1 MIKKLED
8 FNFNGKTVLVRVDFN
23 VPIKDGKVKGDDRI
37 KKSLPTIK
45 YIKEQGG
52 KIILMSHLG
61 RPKGKYNKDLSLRPV
76 AQRLS
81 EILGEDILFI
91 DEKEVVNKE
100 VKDKVKNLKN
110 AEIALL
116 ENLRFR
122 PEEEKNEESFSK
134 DLASLS
140 DIYVDDAFGTAHRA
154 HASNVGVSK
163 FLPSAAGFLL
173 EKEIKYLKER
183 LENPKRPFV
192 AILGGAKVSDKINL
206 IKNLLD
212 KIDSIVIVGAM
223 ANTFIKSMGKEVGK
237 SLVED
242 DKLDLAR
249 QIIDEASKKGV
260 NLILPED
267 FIEATEISDDAKGQ
281 VVDASSIDKDKMVLD
296 IGPNSLK
303 KIKMVLKDAKTIVWN
318 GPAGVF
324 EVDEFSKGTVGIAK
338 ILADSDAL
346 TIVGGGDSVAAVEKA
361 GVEDKISHIST
372 GGGASLEL
380 LEGKVLPA
388 IKALGEA
395 NEN

>member
-45 YIKEQGG
+45 YIKEKGG

-110 AEIALL
+110 GEIALL

-134 DLASLS
+134 DLASLA
-140 DIYVDDAFGTAHRA
+140 DIYVNDAFGTAHRA

-173 EKEIKYLKER
+173 EKEIKYLKES

-242 DKLDLAR
+242 DKLDLAH
-249 QIIDEASKKGV
+249 QIIDQASKKGV

-267 FIEATEISDDAKGQ
+267 FIEAREISDDAKGQ

>member
-134 DLASLS
+134 DLASLA
-140 DIYVDDAFGTAHRA
+140 DIYVNDAFGTAHRA

-173 EKEIKYLKER
+173 EKEIKYLKES

-281 VVDASSIDKDKMVLD
+281 VVLASNIDKDKMVLD

-361 GVEDKISHIST
+361 GVEGKISHIST

>member
-110 AEIALL
+110 GEIALL

-134 DLASLS
+134 DLASLA
-140 DIYVDDAFGTAHRA
+140 DIYVNDAFGTAHRA

-173 EKEIKYLKER
+173 EKEIKYLKES

-242 DKLDLAR
+242 DKLDLAC
-249 QIIDEASKKGV
+249 QIIDQASKKGV

-267 FIEATEISDDAKGQ
+267 FIEAREISDDAKGQ

-303 KIKMVLKDAKTIVWN
+303 KIKMVLKDVKTIVWN

>member
-110 AEIALL
+110 GEIALL

-134 DLASLS
+134 DLASLA
-140 DIYVDDAFGTAHRA
+140 DIYVNDAFGTAHRA

-163 FLPSAAGFLL
+163 FLPSVAGFLL
-173 EKEIKYLKER
+173 EEEIKYLKES
-183 LENPKRPFV
+183 LENPKSPFV

-267 FIEATEISDDAKGQ
+267 FIEAREISDDAKGQ

-388 IKALGEA
+388 IKSLGEA

>member
-110 AEIALL
+110 GEIALL

-134 DLASLS
+134 DLASLA
-140 DIYVDDAFGTAHRA
+140 DIYVNDAFGTAHRA

-173 EKEIKYLKER
+173 EKEIKYLKES

-249 QIIDEASKKGV
+249 QIIDQASKKGV

-267 FIEATEISDDAKGQ
+267 FIEAIEISDDAKGQ

>member
-61 RPKGKYNKDLSLRPV
+61 RPKGKYNKDLSLGPV

-110 AEIALL
+110 GEIALL

-134 DLASLS
+134 DLASLA
-140 DIYVDDAFGTAHRA
+140 DIYVNDAFGTAHRA

-173 EKEIKYLKER
+173 EKEIKYLKES

-242 DKLDLAR
+242 DKLDLAH
-249 QIIDEASKKGV
+249 QIIEEASKKGV

>member
-134 DLASLS
+134 DLASLA
-140 DIYVDDAFGTAHRA
+140 DIYVNDAFGTAHRA

-163 FLPSAAGFLL
+163 FLPSVAGFLL
-173 EKEIKYLKER
+173 EEEIKYLKES

-249 QIIDEASKKGV
+249 QIIDQASKKGV

-267 FIEATEISDDAKGQ
+267 FIEAREISDDAKGQ

>member
-8 FNFNGKTVLVRVDFN
+8 FNFNGKTVLIRVDFN

-45 YIKEQGG
+45 YIKEKGG

-134 DLASLS
+134 DLASLA
-140 DIYVDDAFGTAHRA
+140 DIYVNDAFGTAHRA

-173 EKEIKYLKER
+173 EKEIKYLKES

-249 QIIDEASKKGV
+249 QIIDQASKKGV

-267 FIEATEISDDAKGQ
+267 FIEAREISDDAKGQ
-281 VVDASSIDKDKMVLD
+281 IVDASSIDKDKMVLD

-338 ILADSDAL
+338 ILADSDDL

>member
-134 DLASLS
+134 DLASLA
-140 DIYVDDAFGTAHRA
+140 DIYVNDAFGTAHRA

-173 EKEIKYLKER
+173 EKEIKYLKES

-249 QIIDEASKKGV
+249 QIIDQASKKGV

-281 VVDASSIDKDKMVLD
+281 VVLASNIDKDKMVLD

-388 IKALGEA
+388 IEALGEA

>member
-110 AEIALL
+110 GEIALL

-134 DLASLS
+134 DLASLA
-140 DIYVDDAFGTAHRA
+140 DIYVNDAFGTAHRA

-173 EKEIKYLKER
+173 EKEIKYLKES

-249 QIIDEASKKGV
+249 QIIDQASKKGV

-267 FIEATEISDDAKGQ
+267 FIEAREISDDAKGQ

-303 KIKMVLKDAKTIVWN
+303 KIKMVLKDVKTIVWN

>member
-45 YIKEQGG
+45 YIKEKGG

-91 DEKEVVNKE
+91 DEKEVVNKD

-110 AEIALL
+110 GEIALL

-134 DLASLS
+134 DLASLA
-140 DIYVDDAFGTAHRA
+140 DIYVNDAFGTAHRA

-163 FLPSAAGFLL
+163 FLPSVAGFLL
-173 EKEIKYLKER
+173 EKEIKYLKES

-249 QIIDEASKKGV
+249 QIIDQASKKGV

-267 FIEATEISDDAKGQ
+267 FIEAGEISDDAKGQ

-303 KIKMVLKDAKTIVWN
+303 KIKMVLKDARTIVWN

>member
-110 AEIALL
+110 GEIALL

-134 DLASLS
+134 DLASLA
-140 DIYVDDAFGTAHRA
+140 DIYVNDAFGTAHRA

-173 EKEIKYLKER
+173 EKEIKYLKES

-249 QIIDEASKKGV
+249 QIIDQASKKGV

-267 FIEATEISDDAKGQ
+267 FIEASEISDDAKGQ

>member
-100 VKDKVKNLKN
+100 VKDKVKNIKN
-110 AEIALL
+110 GEIALL

-134 DLASLS
+134 DLASLA
-140 DIYVDDAFGTAHRA
+140 DIYVNDAFGTAHRA

-173 EKEIKYLKER
+173 EKEIKYLKES

-249 QIIDEASKKGV
+249 QIIDQASKKGV

-267 FIEATEISDDAKGQ
+267 FIEASEISDDAKGQ

>member
-8 FNFNGKTVLVRVDFN
+8 FNFNGKTILVRVDFN

-110 AEIALL
+110 GEIALL

-134 DLASLS
+134 DLASFA
-140 DIYVDDAFGTAHRA
+140 DIYVNDAFGTAHRA

-173 EKEIKYLKER
+173 EKEIKYLKES

-249 QIIDEASKKGV
+249 QIIDQASKKGV

-267 FIEATEISDDAKGQ
+267 FIEAREISDDAKGQ

>member
-140 DIYVDDAFGTAHRA
+140 DIYVNDAFGTAHRA

-223 ANTFIKSMGKEVGK
+223 ANTFIKSIGKEVGK

-281 VVDASSIDKDKMVLD
+281 VVDASSIDKYKMVLD

>member
-110 AEIALL
+110 GEIALL

-134 DLASLS
+134 DLASLA
-140 DIYVDDAFGTAHRA
+140 DIYVNDAFGTAHRA

-163 FLPSAAGFLL
+163 FLPSVAGFLL
-173 EKEIKYLKER
+173 EKEIKYLKES

-249 QIIDEASKKGV
+249 QIIDQASKKGV

-267 FIEATEISDDAKGQ
+267 FIEAIEISDDAKGQ

>member
-134 DLASLS
+134 DLASLA
-140 DIYVDDAFGTAHRA
+140 DIYVNDAFGTAHRA

-173 EKEIKYLKER
+173 EKEIKYLKES

-212 KIDSIVIVGAM
+212 KIDSVVIVGAM

-242 DKLDLAR
+242 DKLDLAH
-249 QIIDEASKKGV
+249 QIIDQASKKGV

>member
-110 AEIALL
+110 GEIALL

-134 DLASLS
+134 DLASFA
-140 DIYVDDAFGTAHRA
+140 DIYVNDAFGTAHRA

-173 EKEIKYLKER
+173 EKEIKYLKES

-249 QIIDEASKKGV
+249 QIIDQASKKGV

-267 FIEATEISDDAKGQ
+267 FIEAREISDDAKGQ

>member
-134 DLASLS
+134 DLASLA
-140 DIYVDDAFGTAHRA
+140 DIYVNGAFGTAHRA

-173 EKEIKYLKER
+173 EKEIKYLKES

-242 DKLDLAR
+242 DKLDLAH
-249 QIIDEASKKGV
+249 QIIDQASKKGV

-267 FIEATEISDDAKGQ
+267 FIEAREISDDAKGQ

>member
-134 DLASLS
+134 DLASLA
-140 DIYVDDAFGTAHRA
+140 DIYVNDAFGTAHRA

-173 EKEIKYLKER
+173 EKEIKIRKMQ
-183 LENPKRPFV
+183 N
-192 AILGGAKVSDKINL
+192 SNL
-206 IKNLLD
+206 
-212 KIDSIVIVGAM
+212 S
-223 ANTFIKSMGKEVGK
+223 
-237 SLVED
+237 
-242 DKLDLAR
+242 
-249 QIIDEASKKGV
+249 
-260 NLILPED
+260 
-267 FIEATEISDDAKGQ
+267 
-281 VVDASSIDKDKMVLD
+281 
-296 IGPNSLK
+296 
-303 KIKMVLKDAKTIVWN
+303 
-318 GPAGVF
+318 
-324 EVDEFSKGTVGIAK
+324 
-338 ILADSDAL
+338 
-346 TIVGGGDSVAAVEKA
+346 
-361 GVEDKISHIST
+361 
-372 GGGASLEL
+372 
-380 LEGKVLPA
+380 
-388 IKALGEA
+388 
-395 NEN
+395 

>member
-61 RPKGKYNKDLSLRPV
+61 RPKGKYNKDLSLGPV

-110 AEIALL
+110 GEIALL

-134 DLASLS
+134 DLASLA
-140 DIYVDDAFGTAHRA
+140 DIYVNDAFGTAHRA

-173 EKEIKYLKER
+173 EKEIKYLKES

-242 DKLDLAR
+242 DKLDLAH
-249 QIIDEASKKGV
+249 QIIDQASKKGV

>member
-45 YIKEQGG
+45 YIKEKGG

-110 AEIALL
+110 GEIALL

-134 DLASLS
+134 DLASLA
-140 DIYVDDAFGTAHRA
+140 DIYVNDAFGTAHRA

-173 EKEIKYLKER
+173 EKEIKYLKES

-249 QIIDEASKKGV
+249 QIIDQASKKGV

-267 FIEATEISDDAKGQ
+267 FIEAREISDDAKGQ

-303 KIKMVLKDAKTIVWN
+303 KIKMVLKDVKTIVWN

>member
-134 DLASLS
+134 DLASLA
-140 DIYVDDAFGTAHRA
+140 DIYVNDAFGTAHRA

-173 EKEIKYLKER
+173 EKEIKYLKES

-249 QIIDEASKKGV
+249 QIIDQASKKGV
-260 NLILPED
+260 NLILTED
-267 FIEATEISDDAKGQ
+267 FIEAREISDDAKGQ

-372 GGGASLEL
+372 SLEL

>member
-76 AQRLS
+76 AQRLR

-110 AEIALL
+110 TEIALL

-134 DLASLS
+134 DLASLA
-140 DIYVDDAFGTAHRA
+140 DIYVNDAFGTAHRA

-173 EKEIKYLKER
+173 EKEIKYLKES

-281 VVDASSIDKDKMVLD
+281 VVLASNIDKDKMVLD

>member
-110 AEIALL
+110 GEIALL

-134 DLASLS
+134 DLASLA
-140 DIYVDDAFGTAHRA
+140 DIYVNDAFGTAHRA

-163 FLPSAAGFLL
+163 FLPSVAGFLL
-173 EKEIKYLKER
+173 EEEIKYLKES

-249 QIIDEASKKGV
+249 QIIDQASKKGV

-267 FIEATEISDDAKGQ
+267 FIEAREISDDAKGQ

>member
-8 FNFNGKTVLVRVDFN
+8 FNFNGKTVLVWVDFN

-81 EILGEDILFI
+81 EILREDILFI

-134 DLASLS
+134 DLASLA
-140 DIYVDDAFGTAHRA
+140 DIYVNDAFGTAHRA

-173 EKEIKYLKER
+173 EKEIKYLKES

-249 QIIDEASKKGV
+249 QIIDQASKKGV

-267 FIEATEISDDAKGQ
+267 FIEAREISDDAKGQ

>member
-45 YIKEQGG
+45 YIKERGG

-134 DLASLS
+134 DLASLA
-140 DIYVDDAFGTAHRA
+140 DIYVNDAFGTAHRA

-173 EKEIKYLKER
+173 EKEIKYLKES

-281 VVDASSIDKDKMVLD
+281 VVLASNIDKDKMVLD

-361 GVEDKISHIST
+361 GVEGKISHIST